1 MATSLTELAAN
12 IAAAQ
17 ASKTRMSAQEI
28 SQAIQSAYDTLVQLK
43 AAEDANQPLAEV
55 GLTQA
60 DEKLA
65 ALQANPKRSIQQ
77 NKVFCL
83 ECGASFTVLSGKHL
97 ESHGL
102 TAKEYRKKWQLGA
115 KQGLASK
122 AFSQKRRDTA
132 HQLGLGD
139 KLAAS
144 RKTRAAKQKGSGP
157 KNAAEPLRE
166 TDAAR
171 VINII
176 REYKDGVSI
185 SRLVDRTGFNTTKV
199 RNIVSIALK
208 KGQLTRVARGA
219 YKAI

>member
-1 MATSLTELAAN
+1 MSTSLTELAAK
-12 IAAAQ
+12 IAAVQ
-17 ASKTRMSAQEI
+17 ASKTRMTAQEI

-43 AAEDANQPLAEV
+43 AAEEANLPLAEAV
-55 GLTQA
+55 AEPA

-65 ALQANPKRSIQQ
+65 AMHANPRRSIQQ

-132 HQLGLGD
+132 ERLGLGD

-144 RKTRAAKQKGSGP
+144 RKNRAAKKGGTPKASGE
-157 KNAAEPLRE
+157 AARE
-166 TDAAR
+166 TDTAK

-176 REYKDGVSI
+176 REYKEGVSI
-185 SRLVDRTGFNTTKV
+185 SRLVDRTGFNTAKI
-199 RNIVSIALK
+199 RNIVAISLK
-208 KGQLTRVARGA
+208 KGLLTRVERGA
-219 YKAI
+219 YKAV